1 MFKPTGL
8 NWLNST
14 DFDSAWATD
23 AAYKDGRY
31 YWYLSA
37 GKGRIAVV
45 SSENPDGP
53 FTDAKGEPFYTPT
66 PDVLLNSTGVVP
78 PATGARDPSVLLD
91 DDGSH
96 HLVAA
101 FDGANGV
108 PGLGNCGYFTVQL
121 TEDMT
126 KNASAWTH
134 MDVHDPDGS
143 FGPGY
148 EDDKPF
154 LHVSA
159 TRPPPPSASISHLTL
174 VGSRVQKHGGVY
186 YLSWGCFY
194 STATS
199 LHGPYQFRGSVL
211 DTAHIATDFRVGNE
225 TSMPVY
231 AREDYR
237 DRHASFLALH
247 GQTYFFCNDRSH
259 STDPFYAGAFRDT
272 ALDMCITT
280 PTTLLR
286 RSISTA
292 RVSGHTM
299 AVV

>member
-8 NWLNST
+8 LWLNST

-96 HLVAA
+96 YLVAA

-154 LHVSA
+154 LHVST
-159 TRPPPPSASISHLTL
+159 TRPPLRCDLSPDTCWITIAEARRGVLPQLGLFLQHRYLTPRP
-174 VGSRVQKHGGVY
+174 V
-186 YLSWGCFY
+186 
-194 STATS
+194 
-199 LHGPYQFRGSVL
+199 SVPWQR
-211 DTAHIATDFRVGNE
+211 A
-225 TSMPVY
+225 
-231 AREDYR
+231 
-237 DRHASFLALH
+237 
-247 GQTYFFCNDRSH
+247 
-259 STDPFYAGAFRDT
+259 
-272 ALDMCITT
+272 
-280 PTTLLR
+280 
-286 RSISTA
+286 
-292 RVSGHTM
+292 
-299 AVV
+299 